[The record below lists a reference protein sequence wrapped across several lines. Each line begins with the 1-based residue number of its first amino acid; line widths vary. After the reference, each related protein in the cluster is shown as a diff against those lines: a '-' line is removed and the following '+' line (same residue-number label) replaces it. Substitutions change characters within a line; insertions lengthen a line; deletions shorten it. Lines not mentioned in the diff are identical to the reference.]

1 MNHMMKNII
10 ATPYFS
16 FFFFL
21 HIGYNTM
28 LMNTASLNTA
38 ITSYQILYF
47 PWQQYAIYLS
57 LSMYYND
64 PMPVPDLV
72 CQKTKV

>member
-16 FFFFL
+16 FFFL

-57 LSMYYND
+57 LSMHYND